1 MRSIA
6 ALLLAAYATAA
17 KTQAPPSGSTDN
29 VVADT
34 DAVAPA

>member
-17 KTQAPPSGSTDN
+17 KTQQPDGSTDN
-29 VVADT
+29 VVAESE
-34 DAVAPA
+34 AVAPE